1 MVPDFLG
8 ASMQTHMT
16 EKVAAQFKKLLLA
29 RRMEL
34 SRQSTPSR
42 EEKREADRDDLTEAD
57 STAVPDT
64 EFPQSAEVRGMLIA
78 MDAALA
84 RIAGG
89 TFGECMACGQEIGTK
104 RLVAFPWTRYCLAC
118 EHNLQKPH

>member
-1 MVPDFLG
+1 
-8 ASMQTHMT
+8 MT

-29 RRMEL
+29 RRLEL
-34 SRQSTPSR
+34 NRKLVHTREKARAGQALGDPDTADPALDPEFSQQSTQVR
-42 EEKREADRDDLTEAD
+42 E
-57 STAVPDT
+57 
-64 EFPQSAEVRGMLIA
+64 MLMA

-89 TFGECMACGQEIGTK
+89 TFGECMTCGEEIGSK

-118 EHNLQKPH
+118 QNTVEKRH

>member
-1 MVPDFLG
+1 
-8 ASMQTHMT
+8 MT

-29 RRMEL
+29 RRLEL
-34 SRQSTPSR
+34 TRKLVHSRDEAHGGERVEEQSPG
-42 EEKREADRDDLTEAD
+42 DPDP
-57 STAVPDT
+57 AVPSLNP
-64 EFPQSAEVRGMLIA
+64 EFSLQSPQVQEMLMA

-89 TFGECMACGQEIGTK
+89 TFGECMTCGEEIGSK

-118 EHNLQKPH
+118 QTTRKQRP

>member
-1 MVPDFLG
+1 
-8 ASMQTHMT
+8 MT

-29 RRMEL
+29 RRLEL
-34 SRQSTPSR
+34 SRKLVRPQDEGPAGR
-42 EEKREADRDDLTEAD
+42 LPEDPGPRDLAD
-57 STAVPDT
+57 STPLLDADPSL
-64 EFPQSAEVRGMLIA
+64 QSTQVQEILMA

-89 TFGECMACGQEIGTK
+89 TFGECMTCGEEIGTK

-118 EHNLQKPH
+118 QDSGKQRQ

>member
-1 MVPDFLG
+1 
-8 ASMQTHMT
+8 MT

-29 RRMEL
+29 RRLEL
-34 SRQSTPSR
+34 SRKLVPTGDEARAGQPLDEHNQGDPDPADSIPFLDPELSHQST
-42 EEKREADRDDLTEAD
+42 
-57 STAVPDT
+57 
-64 EFPQSAEVRGMLIA
+64 QVRGMLMA

-89 TFGECMACGQEIGTK
+89 TFGECMTCGEEIGSK

-118 EHNLQKPH
+118 QDTVKKRH

>member
-1 MVPDFLG
+1 
-8 ASMQTHMT
+8 MT

-29 RRMEL
+29 RRFEL
-34 SRQSTPSR
+34 SRKLVHSPDEAGAGQVLNDPDQGNPAGSIASLDPESSRQSTQVQ
-42 EEKREADRDDLTEAD
+42 E
-57 STAVPDT
+57 
-64 EFPQSAEVRGMLIA
+64 MLMA

-89 TFGECMACGQEIGTK
+89 TFGECMTCGEEIGTK

-118 EHNLQKPH
+118 QDAGKQRQ

>member
-1 MVPDFLG
+1 MR
-8 ASMQTHMT
+8 TYMT

-29 RRMEL
+29 RRLGL
-34 SRQSTPSR
+34 SRRLVQTQDEARTAAPF
-42 EEKREADRDDLTEAD
+42 EEPCPGDPDHPKLPHRGTEG
-57 STAVPDT
+57 
-64 EFPQSAEVRGMLIA
+64 QGMLMA

-89 TFGECMACGQEIGTK
+89 SFGECMTCGEEIGFK

-118 EHNLQKPH
+118 QDTVEQHH

>member
-1 MVPDFLG
+1 
-8 ASMQTHMT
+8 MT

-34 SRQSTPSR
+34 SRKLVQP
-42 EEKREADRDDLTEAD
+42 RDDAHTDQLLQD
-57 STAVPDT
+57 PDPGDPGLSLDP
-64 EFPQSAEVRGMLIA
+64 EFSLQSRQVQEMLMA

-89 TFGECMACGQEIGTK
+89 TFGECMICGQEIGTK
-104 RLVAFPWTRYCLAC
+104 RLVAFPWARFCLAC
-118 EHNLQKPH
+118 QDAGKRRH